1 MSPKT
6 LPATINP
13 SPTRLVAI
21 PPTNNVSK
29 VSPRSLEAI
38 LNSPRFPE
46 GYHEPIWR
54 ILDAT
59 EKIKRFLRV
68 GDEGIAGAEFVKGRG
83 LMENELKGLWVQ
95 LEVIGEV
102 VSDPIVS
109 PHRFNTAVVSLIG
122 IESVYLLVEL
132 DRLRASH
139 QTLNP
144 P

>member
-21 PPTNNVSK
+21 PPTNNVPK

-109 PHRFNTAVVSLIG
+109 SFHHGCGVSNRYRVCILIG
-122 IESVYLLVEL
+122 GEL